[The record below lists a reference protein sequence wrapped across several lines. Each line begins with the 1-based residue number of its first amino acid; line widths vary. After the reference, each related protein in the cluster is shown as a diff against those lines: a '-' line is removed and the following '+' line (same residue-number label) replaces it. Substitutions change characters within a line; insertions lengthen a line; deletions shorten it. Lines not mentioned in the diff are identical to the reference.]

1 MSNWH
6 RGQDMSKHTAT
17 PWHVSH
23 ANASRPWTAIGSA
36 DFSAAWVGRF
46 TTETDAEHIVRCVNT
61 HAQLLEA
68 LQAIY
73 ANGGTAT
80 NEMLISARAALAAA
94 QGEA

>member
-1 MSNWH
+1 
-6 RGQDMSKHTAT
+6 MSKHTAT

-36 DFSAAWVGRF
+36 DLSAAWVGRF

-94 QGEA
+94 WGEA